1 MSDKPYD
8 YDFTL
13 LSVAVGLIYAYGLG
27 VPLALWA
34 TLKYMGVAEW
44 GLVEWLSVWGY
55 AMTVW

>member
-13 LSVAVGLIYAYGLG
+13 LSVAVGLIYSYGLG
-27 VPLALWA
+27 VPVALWA
-34 TLKYMGVAEW
+34 ALKYLSVPEW
-44 GLVEWLSVWGY
+44 GLIEWLAVWGY